1 MVKKILLVLIFFI
14 SLMTRVSAI
23 HGQSPKETVI
33 LPSGEVVCDL
43 NGEWNALHSHY
54 GPMQWVG
61 DIKSMVK
68 ITMQV
73 NKFVGTSLIA
83 TGYSPAGTEKVRGEL
98 DKDGI
103 KNIRYY
109 RPDIDWQDAK
119 GEISKDCNKIVIDD
133 SQGVKTILERK

>member
-1 MVKKILLVLIFFI
+1 MVKRTFLFLIILAATSTFI
-14 SLMTRVSAI
+14 SSAYSQTEKKTI
-23 HGQSPKETVI
+23 T

-43 NGEWNALHSHY
+43 NGEWIALHSHY

-68 ITMQV
+68 ITLQA

-133 SQGVKTILERK
+133 GQGVKTILERK